1 LPSFLSAHALLSI
14 PALGAFQLHLTPF
27 NSTPTIALYGTT
39 LSVKN
44 MRGHQAFVNSCAPS
58 TRGDPLVISGSDDGT
73 AKLWD
78 LRRKHAVRT
87 FPHRFQVTAV
97 AFSKDASQVYT
108 GGVDNVLR
116 AYDVRKEDAPYL
128 TLPGHTDTIT
138 GIAPSPDGTH
148 VLTNAMDCTLRMW
161 DVQPYASGDRCVKY
175 FTGHSHNF
183 EKTLLRCSWSA
194 DGTRVSAGSS
204 CANVFVWDVDSRRV
218 LYKLPGHGGTVGE
231 VAFHPKEPV
240 IASGSADHKIY
251 LGELAD

>member
-1 LPSFLSAHALLSI
+1 
-14 PALGAFQLHLTPF
+14 
-27 NSTPTIALYGTT
+27 
-39 LSVKN
+39 

-138 GIAPSPDGTH
+138 GIATSPDGTH

-218 LYKLPGHGGTVGE
+218 VYKLPGHGGTVGE